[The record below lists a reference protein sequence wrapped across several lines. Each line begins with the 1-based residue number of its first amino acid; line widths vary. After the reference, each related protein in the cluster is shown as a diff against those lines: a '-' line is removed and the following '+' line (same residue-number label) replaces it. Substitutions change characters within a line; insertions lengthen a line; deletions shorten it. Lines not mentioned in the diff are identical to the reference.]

1 MYDGRRKKKKRM
13 KNSKKKLLVAS
24 LCGLLVLTAGCSK
37 SPKLENGKEVVASID
52 GKQIVAEDLYAQL
65 KSQYGTSILVDL
77 IDEFIATK
85 EIETDQS
92 AKDYAES
99 QISQLKMQ
107 YQLAGRDFNS
117 ALISSGYKNEDELKD
132 ELIVKYKKEKVAE
145 NYVKDQLTEDEIKK
159 YYESDIFGEIT
170 AKHILIKPETTSS
183 MTSTE
188 KSEAEKK
195 ALEKAKELIKKLNEG
210 ADFDTLAKENSDD
223 TASASNGGLISDFS
237 KDEVV
242 KEFWEASVK
251 LKDGKYTTEPV
262 KSTYGYHI
270 ILRVSQKEK
279 PSLDTVKDDIKEQLV
294 EDKMENDSYLSQK
307 SWAEIR
313 KSYHLDIVDTDI
325 KNIYDAT
332 ISSLK

>member
-1 MYDGRRKKKKRM
+1 MKNLRKK
-13 KNSKKKLLVAS
+13 LVLAS
-24 LCGLLVLTAGCSK
+24 LCSILVLTAGCSK
-37 SPKLENGKEVVASID
+37 SPKLKDGKEVVASID
-52 GKQIVAEDLYAQL
+52 GKQIVAEDLYEQL

-92 AKDYAES
+92 AKDYAAS
-99 QISQLKMQ
+99 QIAQLKKQ
-107 YQLAGRDFNS
+107 YELAGRDFNS
-117 ALISSGYKNEDELKD
+117 ALISSGYKNEDALRE
-132 ELIVKYKKEKVAE
+132 ELIVRYKKNKVAE
-145 NYVKDQLTEDEIKK
+145 NYVKDHLTEEEIKK
-159 YYESDIFGEIT
+159 YYENDVYGEIT

-188 KSEAEKK
+188 KTEAEKK

-223 TASASNGGLISDFS
+223 TASASEGGLISDFS

-242 KEFWEASVK
+242 KEFWEASLK
-251 LKDGKYTTEPV
+251 LQDGKYTTEPV

-279 PSLDTVKDDIKEQLV
+279 PELEKVKDDIKEQLM
-294 EDKMENDSYLSQK
+294 ENKMEEDSYLSQK

-313 KSYHLDIVDTDI
+313 KAYHLDITDTTI
-325 KNIYDAT
+325 KNIYDST

>member
-1 MYDGRRKKKKRM
+1 M
-13 KNSKKKLLVAS
+13 KNSKKKILVAS
-24 LCGLLVLTAGCSK
+24 LCGLLILTAGCSK

-52 GKQIVAEDLYAQL
+52 GKSIVAEDLYEQL

-99 QISQLKMQ
+99 QIAQLKKQ
-107 YQLAGRDFNS
+107 YELAGRDFNS
-117 ALISSGYKNEDELKD
+117 ALISSGYKNEDALRE
-132 ELIVKYKKEKVAE
+132 ELIVRYKKDKVAE
-145 NYVKDQLTEDEIKK
+145 NYVKEQLTEDEIKK
-159 YYESDIFGEIT
+159 YYESDIYGEIT
-170 AKHILIKPETTSS
+170 AKHILIKPETTSDMS
-183 MTSTE
+183 SSE
-188 KSEAEKK
+188 KTEAEKK
-195 ALEKAKELIKKLNEG
+195 ALEKAKELIKKLDEG

-223 TASASNGGLISDFS
+223 TASASEGGLISDFS

-242 KEFWEASVK
+242 TEFWDASLK
-251 LKDGKYTTEPV
+251 LENGKYTKEPV

-279 PSLDTVKDDIKEQLV
+279 PSLETVKEDIKEQL
-294 EDKMENDSYLSQK
+294 MENKMDEDSYLSQK

-313 KSYHLDIVDTDI
+313 KSYHLEIADTNI